1 MSIINLISLIAGPA
15 IAIFLAIR
23 FRGKLNSQ
31 DPTILIVSLLIGMIC
46 VVPSLVIKHTAAE
59 LGFDDSVRSLFGK
72 IGYGTFTAFVDEFNK
87 YIVIIAFAYRK
98 KEFDE
103 PLAGI
108 LVAIMVS
115 MGFMMADNAWHVM
128 DIDNDDR
135 YTNTWRM
142 LTSIP
147 VNIAFAIV
155 VGFYSGLSKY
165 GMDSDD
171 LSSFSLRI
179 RGLATATF
187 FHAFY
192 NFLLFMEEYQS
203 LTILIFL
210 SAAILLVQ
218 IGLNLMRAFRLH
230 TRLMYS
236 RKKRSKSGT
245 LEL

>member
-135 YTNTWRM
+135 NKSQLRWRRQ
-142 LTSIP
+142 
-147 VNIAFAIV
+147 
-155 VGFYSGLSKY
+155 Y
-165 GMDSDD
+165 
-171 LSSFSLRI
+171 
-179 RGLATATF
+179 
-187 FHAFY
+187 
-192 NFLLFMEEYQS
+192 LL
-203 LTILIFL
+203 
-210 SAAILLVQ
+210 
-218 IGLNLMRAFRLH
+218 G
-230 TRLMYS
+230 
-236 RKKRSKSGT
+236 
-245 LEL
+245 

>member
-1 MSIINLISLIAGPA
+1 MSIINFISLLAGPA
-15 IAIFLAIR
+15 IATLLAVK
-23 FRGKLNSQ
+23 FREKLNSK
-31 DPTILIVSLLIGMIC
+31 DATILIVSFLIGLIC

-59 LGFDDSVRSLFGK
+59 LGFDDTVRSLFGK
-72 IGYGTFTAFVDEFNK
+72 IGFGTFTAFVDEFNK

-108 LVAIMVS
+108 LVAIMIN
-115 MGFMMADNAWHVM
+115 MGFITADNAWHAM
-128 DIDNDDR
+128 DIDSDDR
-135 YTNTWRM
+135 YTHTWRM
-142 LTSIP
+142 LTAIP
-147 VNIAFAIV
+147 LNMAFAIM

-179 RGLATATF
+179 RGLVTATF
-187 FHAFY
+187 FHGFY
-192 NFLLFMEEYQS
+192 NFFLFMEEYQS
-203 LTILIFL
+203 LTVLITIGI
-210 SAAILLVQ
+210 ILLLIQ

-236 RKKRSKSGT
+236 RKKRSRNGMV
-245 LEL
+245 EL

>member
-1 MSIINLISLIAGPA
+1 MSIINLFSLIAGPA

-23 FRGKLNSQ
+23 FREKLNSK
-31 DPTILIVSLLIGMIC
+31 DPTILIISLMIGMVC

-59 LGFDDSVRSLFGK
+59 LGFDDTVRSLFGK
-72 IGYGTFTAFVDEFNK
+72 IGFGTFTAFVDEFNK

-108 LVAIMVS
+108 LVAIMIS
-115 MGFMMADNAWHVM
+115 MGFIAAENAWHVM
-128 DIDNDDR
+128 DIDADDR

-142 LTSIP
+142 LTCIP
-147 VNIAFAIV
+147 VNLAFAII

-187 FHAFY
+187 FHGFY
-192 NFLLFMEEYQS
+192 NFFLFMEEYQS
-203 LTILIFL
+203 LVTLIVIASIL
-210 SAAILLVQ
+210 LLVQ
-218 IGLNLMRAFRLH
+218 IGLNLMRSSRLH

-236 RKKRSKSGT
+236 RKKRSKNGIV
-245 LEL
+245 EL